1 MEIEGIEEM
10 IFAALESDNAT
21 VRMVAM
27 SEIPVLDLSAET
39 VAGMRA
45 LVLETGTL
53 AEQQTAFNV
62 LAERDHPAV
71 DSRLEEQVDRLMR
84 GELNEGVEL
93 ELVLAAEQAIE
104 RAEETSPERLR
115 EKYQQW
121 EDQKRGGGRV
131 RQYRESLY
139 GGSAEAGRV
148 LFHQNEAEQCSRSH
162 IVDGG
167 GGEGGPDLTRTAGK
181 VRRASCRDRR

>member
-71 DSRLEEQVDRLMR
+71 HALLEEQFDRLIR

-139 GGSAEAGRV
+139 GGSAEGGRGR
-148 LFHQNEAEQCSRSH
+148 FHKNEATKCIRLHQLNGWGRGDVPH
-162 IVDGG
+162 
-167 GGEGGPDLTRTAGK
+167 P
-181 VRRASCRDRR
+181 